1 VSKATHCGLL
11 ALTVVAILAGCG
23 KKETPRPRPPQPPRL
38 RQQAR
43 RPPCRPT
50 TRPPSRRGGRPVGI
64 AKADGGK
71 TVAEVFAEKDA
82 LAGKPVAVRGKV
94 VKVNAGIMGKNWL
107 HVRDGSGA
115 EGTNDLTVT
124 TAAELPALGA
134 TVVVIG
140 RHAEQGLRHGLRVR
154 RDRRGRRGQGGI
166 TTGDVWFRW
175 PAKLAA
181 AKERPADARL
191 FFRLLVDL
199 RAARVGHEGP
209 TARLKPTRT

>member
-1 VSKATHCGLL
+1 MPADHPAAKPGEEVDLS
-11 ALTVVAILAGCG
+11 
-23 KKETPRPRPPQPPRL
+23 
-38 RQQAR
+38 
-43 RPPCRPT
+43 
-50 TRPPSRRGGRPVGI
+50 GI
-64 AKADGGK
+64 AKAEGGK

-82 LAGKPVAVRGKV
+82 LAGKPVTVRGKV

-140 RHAEQGLRHGLRVR
+140 PVTLNKDFGMGYAVR

-166 TTGDVWFRW
+166 SAGSTSDSPVAGETGRR
-175 PAKLAA
+175 K
-181 AKERPADARL
+181 KERPGRCPA
-191 FFRLLVDL
+191 FFMV
-199 RAARVGHEGP
+199 AV
-209 TARLKPTRT
+209 